1 MPITNQRNN
10 FFQNDYSELPPNQKR
25 KKIQSKIDQLNS
37 QISQAHNVK
46 DGLIIMRQAY
56 EENEAFGDPK
66 TIESQLRENE
76 ATLDRLQSE
85 LTKHLV
91 LLDEMDVN
99 KTDKNNTSLET
110 ESNKSP
116 SINNSNHHRTSIGP
130 ESEMSRTNSDNSLRP
145 DSNNREATKSSATNR
160 TSNSFNDSI
169 SDNISNNAAST
180 AP

>member
-1 MPITNQRNN
+1 
-10 FFQNDYSELPPNQKR
+10 
-25 KKIQSKIDQLNS
+25 
-37 QISQAHNVK
+37 
-46 DGLIIMRQAY
+46 MRQAY

-76 ATLDRLQSE
+76 ATLERLNNE

-91 LLDEMDVN
+91 LLDDIDVAKAN
-99 KTDKNNTSLET
+99 KNNSTSENDT
-110 ESNKSP
+110 SKSP
-116 SINNSNHHRTSIGP
+116 SITNSNHRASIGQ
-130 ESEMSRTNSDNSLRP
+130 ESELSRTNSDNSLRP

-169 SDNISNNAAST
+169 SDSISNNAISM